1 MIFLRCFSDGLP
13 SLNALKVTTATK
25 PLFCSTECLDHVGC
39 QSIVFDASKSEDNC
53 MLSSEA
59 NGASSN
65 EATVTYVKESSV
77 EKVNSELFKMQE
89 IGVSEI
95 QVSNIYPGMHAP
107 R

>member
-1 MIFLRCFSDGLP
+1 
-13 SLNALKVTTATK
+13 
-25 PLFCSTECLDHVGC
+25 
-39 QSIVFDASKSEDNC
+39 

-77 EKVNSELFKMQE
+77 EKVNSEHFKMQE
-89 IGVSEI
+89 IGVLEAQI
-95 QVSNIYPGMHAP
+95 SNILRGMDTIRTP